1 MSGSIIRRGK
11 RSWRCKFEIGR
22 GADGRRQTRYLT
34 VRGTRKDAE
43 KAMIDALKA
52 ASDGTFVDA
61 SKLTVGEYLEKWLTD
76 YAATAVAAKT
86 FERYAEIVRIHL
98 VPGLGAIA
106 LKNLKP
112 LDIQS
117 YYARALAS
125 GRIKGGALSPR
136 TVHHHHVI
144 LSQAL
149 ARAVKWRLLAI
160 NPAEAVDPPRVHQQE
175 IEVLDDDE
183 LATLLRSAQDTRS
196 YPAILLAATT
206 GMRRG
211 EVLGLRWR
219 DLDLDGAKLTVAVSL
234 EETKSGLRVKAPKT
248 RSSKRTITLPAVT
261 VEALR
266 RHRAQVL
273 RERLT
278 LGLGRDDKGPVF
290 ANLEGEHIR
299 PKSFTREFGRIVKRA
314 SAIDHPPWVAAF
326 AHHQPAPRRGQRE
339 GGQRTC
345 RPCVGR
351 DHPGP
356 VWTCAPRHA
365 SRGRGQGRRRAS
377 GRSRRMNRKRPGAN
391 RVPIRDIL
399 TQRPTVSS

>member
-1 MSGSIIRRGK
+1 MVRLLAAASG
-11 RSWRCKFEIGR
+11 SWRCKFEIGR

-76 YAATAVAAKT
+76 YATTAVAAKT
-86 FERYAEIVRIHL
+86 LERYAEIVRNHL

-106 LKNLKP
+106 LRELKP
-112 LDIQS
+112 LDIQG
-117 YYARALAS
+117 YYAIALAS

-175 IEVLDDDE
+175 IEVLNDDE
-183 LATLLRSAQDTRS
+183 LATLLRAAQDTRS

-219 DLDLDGAKLTVAVSL
+219 DLDLDGAKLAVAVSL

-248 RSSKRTITLPAVT
+248 RSSKRTITLAAVT

-273 RERLT
+273 RERLA

-299 PKSFTREFGRIVKRA
+299 PRNFTKEFGRIVKRA
-314 SAIDHPPWVAAF
+314 RVRSITLHGLRHSHITSLLRAGVNAKVVSERA
-326 AHHQPAPRRGQRE
+326 G
-339 GGQRTC
+339 
-345 RPCVGR
+345 
-351 DHPGP
+351 
-356 VWTCAPRHA
+356 HA
-365 SRGRGQGRRRAS
+365 SVGITLTLYAHALPDMQAEAAAKVDAALRGA
-377 GRSRRMNRKRPGAN
+377 
-391 RVPIRDIL
+391 L
-399 TQRPTVSS
+399 EE